1 MPLILGA
8 NSVSGY
14 TVKNSLRF
22 NPSSSD
28 YLTRTPSTSATDKK
42 LYTLSTW
49 LKRCNTGSYGYIL
62 DARGASR
69 VDSTDNIFIHS
80 DNALQYQGS
89 TLGVNEIDLK
99 TNRVFRDP
107 SAWYHLVITHDS
119 TQGTSSNRVKIYING
134 VQETSFSTSTYPSL
148 NRESYFNGKDSS
160 TLKLG
165 ASYVPSNFWNG
176 YMADYFFIDGQAL
189 TPTSFGETDTL
200 SGIWIPKSYTGTYGT
215 NGFELEFKNSG
226 SLGTDSSGN
235 GNTWTVNNLT
245 SVDQSTDT
253 PTNNFCT
260 LNSLDAMKTNGA
272 VVSEGN
278 LKSLGSTTSAIGVVT
293 GTIGVSKGKWYWEAS
308 RVGTGIYAYVGV
320 GEAGIGNLTSA
331 TGYGVS
337 GFRSNGDYYANGSAT
352 SVGTLSTW
360 NTAGD
365 IIMIAMDMD
374 NGAIYY
380 GKNGSWLNSGV
391 PTSGASRTGAVTT
404 FTPSGFPSPLAG
416 GYDTTNGVN
425 CNFGSPPYAG
435 GSNTDGAGYGNF
447 SYAVPSGYYALNTK
461 NLANFG

>member
-22 NPSSSD
+22 NSGSSD
-28 YLTRTPSTSATDKK
+28 YLNKTFGTA
-42 LYTLSTW
+42 
-49 LKRCNTGSYGYIL
+49 
-62 DARGASR
+62 
-69 VDSTDNIFIHS
+69 
-80 DNALQYQGS
+80 
-89 TLGVNEIDLK
+89 
-99 TNRVFRDP
+99 TNRKIFTFSLWVKRSAITGDVGYLMSAGTNASTNIDEFYFKSTNVLGFSGYESSVTQFDFVTTQLFRDL
-107 SAWYHLVITHDS
+107 SAWYHVVVAYDS
-119 TQGTSSNRVKIYING
+119 TQATSTNRVKIYING
-134 VQETSFSTSTYPSL
+134 SQVTSFSTATYPTL
-148 NRESYFNGKDSS
+148 NFEPLFNSATAHTIARNLTSGSKYFD
-160 TLKLG
+160 
-165 ASYVPSNFWNG
+165 G
-176 YMADYFFIDGQAL
+176 YMSEYYFIDGQAL
-189 TPTSFGETDTL
+189 TPSSFGETDTL
-200 SGIWIPKSYTGTYGT
+200 SGIWIPKAYTGTYGT
-215 NGFELEFKNSG
+215 NGFNLQFKNSA

-235 GNTWTVNNLT
+235 GNTFTVNNLT

-278 LKSLGSTTSAIGVVT
+278 LKSLGSTTTAIGVVT
-293 GTIGVSKGKWYWEAS
+293 GTIGVSQGKWYWEVS

-320 GEAGIGNLTSA
+320 GEAGIGNLTTA

-337 GFRSNGDYYANGSAT
+337 GFRSNGDYYANGSPT

-360 NTAGD
+360 NTASD

-404 FTPSGFPSPLAG
+404 FTPTGFPSPLAG

-425 CNFGSPPYAG
+425 CNFGNPPYTG
-435 GSNTDGAGYGNF
+435 GGFTDGAGYGNF
-447 SYAVPSGYYALNTK
+447 SYSVPSGYYALCTK
-461 NLANFG
+461 NLATFG